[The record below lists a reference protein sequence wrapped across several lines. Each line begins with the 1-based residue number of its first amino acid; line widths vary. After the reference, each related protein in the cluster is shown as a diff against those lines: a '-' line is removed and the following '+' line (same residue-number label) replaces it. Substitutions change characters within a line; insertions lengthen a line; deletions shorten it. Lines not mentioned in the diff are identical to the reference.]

1 MPGRDPEPQLRLRI
15 IDRVAM
21 PNKDGVV
28 RPLMQEVLEHT
39 ELEQSEGLEV
49 LLKETKEV
57 AVVETINPLEANL

>member
-1 MPGRDPEPQLRLRI
+1 MPGRYPEPQLRLRI

>member
-1 MPGRDPEPQLRLRI
+1 M
-15 IDRVAM
+15 
-21 PNKDGVV
+21 

>member
-1 MPGRDPEPQLRLRI
+1 MPGRYQEPQLRLRI

-57 AVVETINPLEANL
+57 AVVETFNPLEANL